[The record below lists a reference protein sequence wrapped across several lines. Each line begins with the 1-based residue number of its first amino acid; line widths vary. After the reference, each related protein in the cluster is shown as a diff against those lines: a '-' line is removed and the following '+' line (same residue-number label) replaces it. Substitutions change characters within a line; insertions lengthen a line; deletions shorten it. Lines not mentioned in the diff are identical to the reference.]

1 MFELRL
7 DVETIR
13 MNVFVCKCVSLSE
26 AAFTVALQAA
36 VRSGTATASYMRNA
50 KSRSV
55 AVVLRYWRV
64 PSDCATQKTMLVAFP
79 LRTGYRR
86 RFLSSSGLL

>member
-26 AAFTVALQAA
+26 VVFTVVLQAA